1 MQHGSLLLLFIL
13 PSVFAMF
20 FPYLINSFSFLGGAV
35 SSVIGITLPGKKFKN
50 NKYL

>member
-1 MQHGSLLLLFIL
+1 MQYGSIVLLFIL

-35 SSVIGITLPGKKFKN
+35 SSVIGITLPGNKFYNFFSK
-50 NKYL
+50 